1 MSIFN
6 GILKIS
12 KNTAKEIWVVNL
24 WTHALPVFFRCVFFF
39 VHQELALKFELNRS
53 TFKGNLTW
61 PGYLPSDHFTRGPK
75 SRQIERFLHFNR
87 NSSRI
92 FPAQTQIIH
101 LSVYYVLSLK
111 LCALVSSFEIIWYIF
126 SLILLLQ
133 KPFIIENKIRVE
145 FFVQFFV
152 LVQQVGKW
160 SQVKYFGLSCFKC
173 INEHQI

>member
-1 MSIFN
+1 MSK
-6 GILKIS
+6 KIGS
-12 KNTAKEIWVVNL
+12 KFMNPCFTCL
-24 WTHALPVFFRCVFFF
+24 FRCVFF

-111 LCALVSSFEIIWYIF
+111 LCPLVSSFKIIWNIF
-126 SLILLLQ
+126 SLTL
-133 KPFIIENKIRVE
+133 EKIRFE
-145 FFVQFFV
+145 FFVRFCS
-152 LVQQVGKW
+152 K
-160 SQVKYFGLSCFKC
+160 K
-173 INEHQI
+173 I